1 MKVTFLPI
9 VDRELRA
16 AARRKSTHRVRFWT
30 ALIAIFASSSGLGFV
45 LLAQAG
51 SNAGNA
57 LFKVLT
63 GYAFGLCLLAGVF
76 LTADCLSEEKREG
89 TLGLLF
95 LADLKGYDVV
105 LGKFI
110 AMSLNAFYGL
120 LTLLPVTALPMLL
133 GGVTAGEFWRM
144 ALALVN
150 ALFFSL
156 ATGLWV
162 SAFSRDSQRAMGGT
176 LALLLFLVAGL
187 PALAA
192 RNPAVPIFP
201 AGWIL
206 GSISPFYPFACAM
219 EPLYLS
225 ESDTFWRSLVASHL
239 LGWLFLALASR
250 RLGGEVGSV
259 ERGASQR
266 QSVEASLHASRSDA
280 PRSHALAE
288 AGWLTRRGS
297 GSDTQ
302 RARERRSLGQINP
315 VLWLMADQPGFRGL
329 VWTIVG
335 GWGVIVI
342 TESWASPRKT
352 MQLLQTAQLCGLLLK
367 MLVGFQACSFFA
379 QGRRSGALELLL
391 CTPLRHGEVLK
402 GQWLALHRFFFWP
415 LLVFLLLN
423 FVPWGFLISSLLSG
437 GNLAQIWNGVFQF
450 GMGLFRIFWFTLNLV
465 VDVFAIGWAGM
476 WLALSLK
483 RPNLAPALTILFVL
497 LLASI
502 SFCGMNLFADLFLIL
517 WGATKLQ
524 QDFRWVLSRQYQAA
538 RPAVPPVLAR

>member
-1 MKVTFLPI
+1 MTFLPI

-16 AARRKSTHRVRFWT
+16 AARRKSTYRARSWT
-30 ALIAIFASSSGLGFV
+30 ALIAIFASSAWLGFAI
-45 LLAQAG
+45 LAQG
-51 SNAGNA
+51 PSNAGNA
-57 LFKVLT
+57 LFRVLT

-76 LTADCLSEEKREG
+76 LTADSLSEEKREG

-120 LTLLPVTALPMLL
+120 LALLPVTALPLL
-133 GGVTAGEFWRM
+133 VGGVSAGEFWRM

-162 SAFSRDSQRAMGGT
+162 SALSRDSQRAMGGT
-176 LALLLFLVAGL
+176 LALLLFLVGGL
-187 PALAA
+187 PVLAA
-192 RNPAVPIFP
+192 RIPAALFFP
-201 AGWIL
+201 AGWFL
-206 GSISPFYPFACAM
+206 GSMSALYPFTYAM

-225 ESDTFWRSLVASHL
+225 QSDRFWSSLVASNM

-250 RLGGEVGSV
+250 RLPAGLREEGIGVDSKSVAGGV
-259 ERGASQR
+259 
-266 QSVEASLHASRSDA
+266 
-280 PRSHALAE
+280 
-288 AGWLTRRGS
+288 TRRGGVS
-297 GSDTQ
+297 EAKH
-302 RARERRSLGQINP
+302 ARERKGLGQINP

-367 MLVGFQACSFFA
+367 ILVGFQACRFFA

-391 CTPLRHGEVLK
+391 CTPLRHAEVLK

-437 GNLAQIWNGVFQF
+437 GNLTQIWSGVFQF
-450 GMGLFRIFWFTLNLV
+450 GMGLFRISWFTLNLV
-465 VDVFAIGWAGM
+465 VDIFAIGWAGM

-483 RPNLAPALTILFVL
+483 KPNLAPALTILFVL

-538 RPAVPPVLAR
+538 RPGLVHAATPAVPPVLAR